1 KTPSRD
7 IGLYPFAVQNKLR
20 DGPLAGSADHFFGR
34 AGDFFNVDF
43 LVRNLVLRQPTLGGV
58 AIAAPGSC
66 VDSQVCFFQCSFWM
80 ITDCRKMLICKGTAA
95 NSAKKKQG
103 RRRAGGPR
111 RNIYL
116 DSSGFFCSIDSSST
130 SKISV
135 EFGPISPPGVPRS
148 P

>member
-1 KTPSRD
+1 MARSPSLLRAVFDAEQLGHFLVLKTPSRD

-66 VDSQVCFFQCSFWM
+66 VDSQVWFFQCSFWM
-80 ITDCRKMLICKGTAA
+80 ITDCRKMLICKGTAGQLC
-95 NSAKKKQG
+95 KEKTRPPTRG
-103 RRRAGGPR
+103 RPSPK
-111 RNIYL
+111 YL
-116 DSSGFFCSIDSSST
+116 LGFFGFLLFD
-130 SKISV
+130 
-135 EFGPISPPGVPRS
+135 
-148 P
+148 